1 MIKKV
6 LPFLMIAML
15 IVSCKSHKETS
26 QPNADNSMTSLD
38 WNGTYVGIIP
48 CADCE
53 GLKTVITLNTDLTFT
68 KKTQY
73 VGKSDEI
80 SSVTGS
86 FLWNKSGNTVILDAG
101 GISQS
106 YMVGENTLTHLD
118 QKGKQITGELANNYI
133 LKKQPTEELVDISW
147 KLVELNGKP
156 ISNVMNKPFIIF
168 NSEENRVS
176 GNSSCNGFGGS
187 YEIKEGNR
195 IAFSQMMRTMMA
207 CPPEMNVENEFML
220 VLEVADNYTVVN
232 GVLNL
237 NKARMAPLAKFE
249 IDYFVD

>member
-1 MIKKV
+1 MIKKMI
-6 LPFLMIAML
+6 PFLMIAVL
-15 IVSCKSHKETS
+15 IVSCKSHKSTS
-26 QPNADNSMTSLD
+26 LPTGDNSMTSLD
-38 WNGTYVGIIP
+38 WNGTYVGTIP

-53 GLKTVITLNTDLTFT
+53 GLKTAITLNTDLTFT

-118 QKGKQITGELANNYI
+118 QKGKQITGELAQNYI
-133 LKKQPTEELVDISW
+133 LKKQSTEELLNIQW
-147 KLVELNGKP
+147 TLVELYGKP
-156 ISNVMNKPFIIF
+156 VTDVTKKPFMIL

-176 GNSSCNGFGGS
+176 GNTSCNGFGGT
-187 YEIKEGNR
+187 YEIKEPNR

-207 CPPEMNVENEFML
+207 CPPNMNVENEFMQ
-220 VLEVADNYTVVN
+220 VLEEADNYTVVN